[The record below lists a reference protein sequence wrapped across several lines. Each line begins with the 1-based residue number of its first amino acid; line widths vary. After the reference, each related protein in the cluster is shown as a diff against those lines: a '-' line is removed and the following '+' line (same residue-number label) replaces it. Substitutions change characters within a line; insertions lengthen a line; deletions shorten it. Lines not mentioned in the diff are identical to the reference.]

1 MASILRNTERSEI
14 SELKASASGKA
25 WSVSLLISILAYI
38 GLIVSDPATSPFYA
52 IESALGTVGYALIVP
67 TMLFVIAVAVSVSLG
82 YIAIG
87 IRFNK
92 GEGGP
97 GLVYEMLGIKPA
109 MVAAASLVQDF
120 VLTDAITMAATVAAL
135 VSQGYSFGIELGEY
149 SALAD
154 RCALA
159 LAVAAAVMLVMR
171 MGDKG
176 RYIFACMTFGF
187 MVLVLYTVFLPILPN
202 AKEIMPIAHHVNIPD
217 TSGLEGF
224 ALIVVVLFG
233 AVRGFALL
241 TGFEAS
247 VAGLSHE
254 EDKPRWARVAMGVG
268 TVVLVLVFTSMVTY
282 DIADTTRLLELE
294 PSHKNTLFNLWTRS
308 KLLQGSVAS
317 LLLTFFSIG
326 ILLSGAA
333 SGAVAGSGMLR
344 TLVKSK
350 ALPPYL
356 CSQNATDYRSIFII
370 HGLAIVLTLLFGVNE
385 LKIVAFYAIS
395 VLVGFVLSLTAAVK
409 FAYYTRTH
417 YLYMAIPGLLMVAFA
432 LVVNL
437 GRYEGWV
444 IIGLGL
450 VMAHFL
456 HKKWLRG
463 GKLPINFSH

>member
-1 MASILRNTERSEI
+1 MASTLRNTERSEI
-14 SELKASASGKA
+14 IELKASASGKA
-25 WSVSLLISILAYI
+25 WSVSILISILAYI

-97 GLVYEMLGIKPA
+97 GLVYEMLGIRPA

-135 VSQGYSFGIELGEY
+135 VSQGYSFGIEMGEY

-159 LAVAAAVMLVMR
+159 LIVAAAVTIVMR

-176 RYIFACMTFGF
+176 RYIFAGMTFGF
-187 MVLVLYTVFLPILPN
+187 MALVLYTVFLPILPN
-202 AKEIMPIAHHVNIPD
+202 AKEIMPTAHHVTIPD

-268 TVVLVLVFTSMVTY
+268 TVVMVLVFTSMVTY
-282 DIADTTRLLELE
+282 DIANTTRLLELQYRN
-294 PSHKNTLFNLWTRS
+294 SVVRS
-308 KLLQGSVAS
+308 RQRSCGRKRHAS
-317 LLLTFFSIG
+317 DPCQI
-326 ILLSGAA
+326 
-333 SGAVAGSGMLR
+333 
-344 TLVKSK
+344 KST
-350 ALPPYL
+350 A
-356 CSQNATDYRSIFII
+356 
-370 HGLAIVLTLLFGVNE
+370 
-385 LKIVAFYAIS
+385 AIS
-395 VLVGFVLSLTAAVK
+395 LQSESHRLPVHIHCSWFGYSGDP
-409 FAYYTRTH
+409 
-417 YLYMAIPGLLMVAFA
+417 AIW
-432 LVVNL
+432 
-437 GRYEGWV
+437 R
-444 IIGLGL
+444 
-450 VMAHFL
+450 
-456 HKKWLRG
+456 
-463 GKLPINFSH
+463 

>member
-1 MASILRNTERSEI
+1 LLVSIF
-14 SELKASASGKA
+14 
-25 WSVSLLISILAYI
+25 AYI

-52 IESALGTVGYALIVP
+52 IESALGVAGYRLIVP

-87 IRFNK
+87 IRFNR

-97 GLVYEMLGIKPA
+97 GLVYEMLGIRLA
-109 MVAAASLVQDF
+109 MVAAASLIQDF

-135 VSQGYSFGIELGEY
+135 VSQGYAFGIEVGPN

-154 RCALA
+154 RCVLA
-159 LAVAAAVMLVMR
+159 IVVGVGVGVVMR

-176 RYIFACMTFGF
+176 RYIFAGMTFGF
-187 MVLVLYTVFLPILPN
+187 MSMVLYIVCLPVLPN
-202 AKEIMPIAHHVNIPD
+202 AKALMPVAHDVQIPD
-217 TSGLEGF
+217 TSGLQGTAAMAAILF
-224 ALIVVVLFG
+224 A

-254 EDKPRWARVAMGVG
+254 EGKPKWARISMGVG
-268 TVVLVLVFTSMVTY
+268 TVLMVLIFTSLVTY
-282 DIADTTRLLELE
+282 DIANTARLLELE
-294 PSHKNTLFNLWTRS
+294 PNHKNTLFNLWTRS
-308 KLLQGSVAS
+308 KLAPSSFTS

-356 CSQNATDYRSIFII
+356 CNLKGRDYRSIFIV
-370 HGLAIVLTLLFGVNE
+370 HGAAIALTLLFGVNE
-385 LKIVAFYAIS
+385 LAIVGFYAIS
-395 VLVGFVLSLTAAVK
+395 VLVGFLLSLTAAVK
-409 FAYYTRTH
+409 FAFYTRTN
-417 YLYMAIPGLLMVAFA
+417 YLYLAIPGLLMVAFA

-444 IIGLGL
+444 IILMGIG
-450 VMAHFL
+450 MAYFL
-456 HKKWLRG
+456 NKKWYEG
-463 GKLPINFSH
+463 GRLPINFSH